1 MHFQLICC
9 ACCSFDC
16 PTSLT
21 LLLHNPI
28 VICCHQNGRPQAVVC
43 VCVSLGRR
51 SPGMKIKKSLP
62 TLARCAADFDL
73 FRALS
78 FAARLP
84 LDTFVSVLR
93 PCCMP
98 HTHTQQSAA
107 AWQTSCLCYC
117 CLRLKLT
124 AFISLHFYA
133 PHCGRHCQRIVWAPQ
148 STSLLPSLLTLPSTS
163 VVSVR
168 E

>member
-1 MHFQLICC
+1 MAC
-9 ACCSFDC
+9 ACA
-16 PTSLT
+16 
-21 LLLHNPI
+21 
-28 VICCHQNGRPQAVVC
+28 QAVGCMC

-51 SPGMKIKKSLP
+51 SPGMKIKKTLP
-62 TLARCAADFDL
+62 TFARCAADFA
-73 FRALS
+73 RSLS
-78 FAARLP
+78 FSSLQLGCHLTLLLAFYGHVACH
-84 LDTFVSVLR
+84 T
-93 PCCMP
+93 

-148 STSLLPSLLTLPSTS
+148 STSLLTLPSTS